1 MKVTQETVTV
11 LPNAALGEVNII
23 LAGLRITLTADESS
37 LLARGL
43 ASSLEQL
50 QGMQKQEAA
59 AAETWGVGRS
69 TPDAPDL
76 RSGSAG
82 KDAAAESEA
91 MQQRTRALIQA
102 SMRDK
107 KLSLREEQRE

>member
-23 LAGLRITLTADESS
+23 LAGFRITLTADES
-37 LLARGL
+37 LALASAL

-59 AAETWGVGRS
+59 AEKWDVGRS
-69 TPDAPDL
+69 TPAAPDL

-91 MQQRTRALIQA
+91 MTQRTRTLIQA
-102 SMRDK
+102 SMREK
-107 KLSLREEQRE
+107 GLSLREEQRE

>member
-11 LPNAALGEVNII
+11 LPNAVLGEVNII
-23 LAGLRITLTADESS
+23 LAGLHITLTLDESS
-37 LLARGL
+37 LLASEL

-50 QGMQKQEAA
+50 HGSPKPEAA
-59 AAETWGVGRS
+59 AEAWGVGRS
-69 TPDAPDL
+69 TPAAPDP
-76 RSGSAG
+76 RPSPAG
-82 KDAAAESEA
+82 KDAATESEA

-107 KLSLREEQRE
+107 GLSLREEKRE